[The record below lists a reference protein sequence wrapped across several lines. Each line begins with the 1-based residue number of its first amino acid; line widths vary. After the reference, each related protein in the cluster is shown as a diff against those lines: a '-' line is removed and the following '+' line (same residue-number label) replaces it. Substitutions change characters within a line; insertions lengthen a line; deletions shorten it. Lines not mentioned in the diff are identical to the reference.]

1 MFRQQATQCGSKA
14 RYEIL
19 LRIWQYFFFLRE
31 VVRKYSHT
39 NSYLFAMTLISQ
51 DDHLT
56 AEAWAIC
63 VKPWLW
69 WEKDGHGGAMRKLK
83 ILQKWD
89 ASWKRI
95 ALSRNDGLGGGTT
108 ASSLQGVKILQRG
121 TDCRTWVIDTSMVSH
136 PFLLEIQSISTTC
149 ILRYRKLLFSVTN
162 NIRETFSMW
171 PVNNIHIKKNI
182 MQV

>member
-1 MFRQQATQCGSKA
+1 MFRQQATHCEVRQGT
-14 RYEIL
+14 RYYWEFDSI
-19 LRIWQYFFFLRE
+19 FFFP
-31 VVRKYSHT
+31 KSGCKCSHT

-51 DDHLT
+51 DNHLT

-69 WEKDGHGGAMRKLK
+69 WEKDGNGGAVRKLK

-108 ASSLQGVKILQRG
+108 ALSLQGGEDITKG
-121 TDCRTWVIDTSMVSH
+121 GCRTWVIDTTIVSH

-149 ILRYRKLLFSVTN
+149 ILRYRKLLFSMTN